1 MSETLAAAYRY
12 RQEAGEIAPDPA
24 QARAVEVLGRL
35 QDELAAQPAGGF
47 LAALLKK
54 PEPPPRGVYLWG
66 PVGRGKSMLMD
77 LFFATAP
84 VETKRREHFYAF
96 MAEVHGLIDAWRKGS
111 PEERRSRFGQ
121 HRSPPLGGP
130 GRPGPRGD
138 DPIAPTAE
146 LIASGARLLCLDE
159 LQVADIADAM
169 ILGRLFEALFARGVV
184 LVATSNRPPDE
195 LYQGGINRQLFLPF
209 IDMIKARLEIVEV
222 AGPQDHRLARLRGAR
237 VYFSPV
243 TRANAAAFDALW
255 QGQLDGME
263 ERGATV
269 EVLGRKMRLPR
280 AAGRL
285 LRASFS
291 SLCGQAL
298 GSQDYLAIAGRFD
311 TIFLEG
317 VPRMTPAQRNEA
329 RRFVWLVDALYEARA
344 RLVVLAEAAP
354 DGLYPSGDGAFEFE
368 RTASRLEEMRSAAW
382 FNGATDG
389 A

>member
-1 MSETLAAAYRY
+1 MSETLAAAYRR
-12 RQEAGEIAPDPA
+12 RQDAGEIAPDPA

-35 QDELAAQPAGGF
+35 EDELAARPGGF
-47 LAALLKK
+47 IAALVRKA
-54 PEPPPRGVYLWG
+54 PAPRGVYLWG

-77 LFFATAP
+77 LFFAAAP
-84 VETKRREHFYAF
+84 VENKRREHFYAF
-96 MAEVHGLIDAWRKGS
+96 MAEVHGLIDEWRKGS
-111 PEERRSRFGQ
+111 PEARRRRFGQ
-121 HRSPPLGGP
+121 HR
-130 GRPGPRGD
+130 GD
-138 DPIAPTAE
+138 DPIVPTAE

-209 IDMIKARLEIVEV
+209 IDMITERLQIVEV

-237 VYFSPV
+237 VYFSPR
-243 TRANAAAFDALW
+243 TPSNEAAFDALW
-255 QGQLDGME
+255 RGQLEGME

-269 EVLGRKMRLPR
+269 EVLGRRMRLPR

-311 TIFLEG
+311 TLFLED

-344 RLVVLAEAAP
+344 RLVVLADAEP
-354 DGLYPSGDGAFEFE
+354 EGLYPTGDGAFEFE

-382 FNGATDG
+382 FNGDHPGTPA
-389 A
+389 